1 MVREYRSR
9 ERSMHDLN
17 LTDIKAFHAD
27 LLSVATAGVA
37 LAGGPLTDQPERGN
51 RGWLAEQRSPAG
63 VDSWRTDLLTIEQR
77 LAAASL
83 EGRPLA
89 DALQSEAG
97 VAPYYLRA
105 FQAWLTSDRD
115 PSSLNS
121 WSRTALRARRQLWR
135 LRVAWV
141 QPLIWMGVSY
151 CALMFISLF
160 IAPLFLWFARQAR
173 LSPGIA
179 LEILLGIRAAVPIWG
194 IVVPLLIAGWAIY
207 LYGRHRR
214 VRLRG
219 FPQSSPSLTL
229 DGDADALC
237 KGVNEDS
244 RVISTGAAGALLGGL
259 LALGIALCVFGP
271 LIELLY
277 SVALPVEV
285 THVGL

>member
-1 MVREYRSR
+1 
-9 ERSMHDLN
+9 MHELN

-37 LAGGPLTDQPERGN
+37 LAGGPLADQLERGN
-51 RGWLAEQRSPAG
+51 RGWLGQRRWAADI
-63 VDSWRTDLLTIEQR
+63 DSWRADLLIIEQR

-89 DALQSEAG
+89 DALESEVG
-97 VAPYYLRA
+97 VAPQYLRA

-115 PSSLNS
+115 PNSLNS
-121 WSRTALRARRQLWR
+121 WSRMAFRARRQLWR

-141 QPLIWMGVSY
+141 QPLIWIGVGY
-151 CALMFISLF
+151 CALMFISLL
-160 IAPLFLWFARQAR
+160 IAPMFLWFARQAR

-179 LEILLGIRAAVPIWG
+179 LEFLLGIRAAVPIWG
-194 IVVPLLIAGWAIY
+194 IVVPLLIASWAVY

-214 VRLRG
+214 VPLQG
-219 FPQSSPSLTL
+219 LPQRPAVLSLDPAIDSP
-229 DGDADALC
+229 C
-237 KGVNEDS
+237 KGMLDDYRAIN
-244 RVISTGAAGALLGGL
+244 TGVAGALLGGL